1 MFFLKHI
8 LILLITLIL
17 IPDMNSFRSQLKFLL
32 VQGRAIPQ
40 IGEHIQY
47 FPSNWKE
54 EFPLIRPLGLSG
66 IEWIYDKKSEEY
78 NPILSKSGRNEIINY
93 SKKFNVELENVV
105 LDWFL
110 DNPLLLENQ
119 VLFEKNSSTLIKL
132 IKCCSLCG
140 FQRIIFPLLE
150 KNSIHEDYL
159 FDKFVLFFK
168 NEILELLDSF
178 NIEIHFETSLSP
190 QREMELLKL
199 LDHSKLK
206 ICYDMGNST
215 SLRFEAD
222 FTLTTISKYL
232 GSVHVKDRRVN
243 GPSVPLG
250 NGNVNFNEVF
260 QTLIHINFNGPISF
274 QVYRNKNSNN
284 IEILKQ
290 GVSFINNVIDGILEK
305 K

>member
-1 MFFLKHI
+1 
-8 LILLITLIL
+8 
-17 IPDMNSFRSQLKFLL
+17 MNSFRSQLKFLL

-132 IKCCSLCG
+132 IKCG
-140 FQRIIFPLLE
+140 YI
-150 KNSIHEDYL
+150 
-159 FDKFVLFFK
+159 
-168 NEILELLDSF
+168 
-178 NIEIHFETSLSP
+178 NI
-190 QREMELLKL
+190 
-199 LDHSKLK
+199 
-206 ICYDMGNST
+206 N
-215 SLRFEAD
+215 
-222 FTLTTISKYL
+222 
-232 GSVHVKDRRVN
+232 
-243 GPSVPLG
+243 
-250 NGNVNFNEVF
+250 
-260 QTLIHINFNGPISF
+260 
-274 QVYRNKNSNN
+274 
-284 IEILKQ
+284 
-290 GVSFINNVIDGILEK
+290 
-305 K
+305 